1 MTMKPKKIEVCCG
14 GDCMVEGA
22 YAVVSALE
30 ERYRDGSTEITACGC
45 VDRCEKAV
53 NVIVDETGIF
63 SYSTPENIIE
73 KIEQGSGEPYHK
85 FTPGQLDLND
95 DFLGDL

>member
-1 MTMKPKKIEVCCG
+1 MNKEIKKIEVCCG
-14 GDCMVEGA
+14 ADCMVEGA
-22 YAVVSALE
+22 HAIVGVLE
-30 ERYRDGSTEITACGC
+30 EKYVGTETTVGICGC
-45 VDRCEKAV
+45 IDRCKKAV
-53 NVIVDETGIF
+53 NVIVDDNQIF
-63 SYSTPENIIE
+63 SYSTPENVVE